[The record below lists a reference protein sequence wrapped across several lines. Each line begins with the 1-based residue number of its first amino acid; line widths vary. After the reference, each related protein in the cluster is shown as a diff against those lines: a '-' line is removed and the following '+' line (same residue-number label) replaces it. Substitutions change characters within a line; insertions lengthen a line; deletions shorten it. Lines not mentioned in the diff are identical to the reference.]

1 LSDIFLIYVF
11 HILRY
16 VRLIAVASSYIN
28 EINQIASNSLN
39 TVIIPIK
46 VVYLEGRT
54 FPINVRYSTEEYD
67 DYIGASI
74 STILALHQQLPL
86 NDHFL
91 VFLTGQDEIEAACRI
106 LRWD

>member
-1 LSDIFLIYVF
+1 MSDIFLIYVF
-11 HILRY
+11 RILRY

-67 DYIGASI
+67 DYIGG
-74 STILALHQQLPL
+74 H
-86 NDHFL
+86 
-91 VFLTGQDEIEAACRI
+91 TGDLIRLWSQFQIT
-106 LRWD
+106 